1 VANSVAVIRVG
12 VVGFIDW
19 LDAVV
24 VLRSFRSLE
33 LHNERSNF
41 RCADVLATVRDGFSP
56 KDIPRFA
63 IVYANGAIGV
73 GIPNPIIRERVEDIL
88 WVCMLLFA
96 LAGFQPEF

>member
-1 VANSVAVIRVG
+1 
-12 VVGFIDW
+12 
-19 LDAVV
+19 
-24 VLRSFRSLE
+24 
-33 LHNERSNF
+33 
-41 RCADVLATVRDGFSP
+41 VRDGFSP